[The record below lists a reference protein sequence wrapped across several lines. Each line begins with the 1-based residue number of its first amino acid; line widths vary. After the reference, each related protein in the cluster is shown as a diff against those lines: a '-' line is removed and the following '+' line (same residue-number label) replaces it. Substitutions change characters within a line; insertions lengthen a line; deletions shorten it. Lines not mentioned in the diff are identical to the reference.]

1 MDWLAGG
8 DRTELA
14 TERIYAAAAESVALH
29 GLDRLSIDDI
39 AARVG
44 CSRATVYRH
53 VGGKR
58 QLRDGVLARSI
69 ARIGAQ
75 VAAAVNELD
84 GEERVVQAILVSLT
98 VIRADAVA
106 STLLEVTP
114 GMDNGNR
121 SVLQSPRLAATA
133 AELSGLTVDDP
144 VAAGWVVRVVLALL
158 FWPIG
163 DGVAEETVVRRFV
176 APTMAQ

>member
-14 TERIYAAAAESVALH
+14 TERIYAAAAASAALH
-29 GLDRLSIDDI
+29 GLDRLNIDEV

-69 ARIGAQ
+69 ARIGAE
-75 VAAAVNELD
+75 VAAAVDGLD
-84 GEERVVQAILVSLT
+84 GEDRIARAILGSLET
-98 VIRADAVA
+98 IR
-106 STLLEVTP
+106 T
-114 GMDNGNR
+114 
-121 SVLQSPRLAATA
+121 
-133 AELSGLTVDDP
+133 DP
-144 VAAGWVVRVVLALL
+144 VAAGLLAGAPVARSLLDSPRLAGTATALAGLPVDDAVAPEWVVRVVLALL
-158 FWPIG
+158 YWPMPR
-163 DGVAEETVVRRFV
+163 DDEEAVVRRFV
-176 APTMAQ
+176 AAAFA

>member
-39 AARVG
+39 AVRVG

-75 VAAAVNELD
+75 VAAAVDGLA

-98 VIRADAVA
+98 VIRADVVA
-106 STLLEVTP
+106 STLLEVAP
-114 GMDNGNR
+114 GTGNENR
-121 SVLQSPRLAATA
+121 SLLQSPRLAAAA

-144 VAAGWVVRVVLALL
+144 AAAEWVVRVVLALL
-158 FWPIG
+158 FWPVG
-163 DGVAEETVVRRFV
+163 DAVAEEMVVRRFV
-176 APTMAQ
+176 APSMAP

>member
-14 TERIYAAAAESVALH
+14 AERIYAAAAESVALH
-29 GLDRLSIDDI
+29 GLDRVSIDDI
-39 AARVG
+39 AVRVG

-58 QLRDGVLARSI
+58 QLRDGILARSI

-75 VAAAVNELD
+75 VTAAVDGLV
-84 GEERVVQAILVSLT
+84 GEERVVHAILVSLN
-98 VIRADAVA
+98 VIRADVVA
-106 STLLEVTP
+106 SSLLEVAP
-114 GMDNGNR
+114 GTGNQNR
-121 SVLQSPRLAATA
+121 SLLQSPRLAATA

-144 VAAGWVVRVVLALL
+144 AAAEWVVRVVLALL
-158 FWPIG
+158 YWPIG
-163 DGVAEETVVRRFV
+163 DAVAEEAVVRRFV
-176 APTMAQ
+176 APTMAP

>member
-14 TERIYAAAAESVALH
+14 TERIYAAAAESAALH

-69 ARIGAQ
+69 ARIGAE
-75 VAAAVNELD
+75 VAAVVDGLD
-84 GEERVVQAILVSLT
+84 GEERIARAVLVSLDT
-98 VIRADAVA
+98 IRTDPVA
-106 STLLEVTP
+106 AGLLAGAPVA
-114 GMDNGNR
+114 R
-121 SVLQSPRLAATA
+121 SLLDSPRLAATA
-133 AELSGLTVDDP
+133 TALAGLRVDDE
-144 VAAGWVVRVVLALL
+144 VAPEWVVRVVLALL
-158 FWPIG
+158 YWPMPREG
-163 DGVAEETVVRRFV
+163 EEAVVRRFV
-176 APTMAQ
+176 AAVLA